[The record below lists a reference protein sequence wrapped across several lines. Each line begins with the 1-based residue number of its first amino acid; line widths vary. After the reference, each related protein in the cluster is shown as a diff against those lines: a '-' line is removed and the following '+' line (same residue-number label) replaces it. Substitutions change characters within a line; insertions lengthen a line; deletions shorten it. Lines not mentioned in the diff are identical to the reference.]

1 METVTVKFQKDVLKK
16 IDKTMKEHSYSTRT
30 DFIREAIRDKLD
42 DLDRDELIKEFLK
55 FKGSAK
61 TKTSDKRLREIREE
75 AYLALC
81 KRKGWGP

>member
-55 FKGSAK
+55 FKA
-61 TKTSDKRLREIREE
+61 SDKRLREIREE